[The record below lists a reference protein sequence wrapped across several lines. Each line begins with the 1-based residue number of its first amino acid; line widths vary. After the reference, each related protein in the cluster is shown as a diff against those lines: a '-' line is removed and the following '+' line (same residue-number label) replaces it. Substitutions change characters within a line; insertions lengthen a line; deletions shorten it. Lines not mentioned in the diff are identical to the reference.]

1 MSDKLKNRFEK
12 VQQLLGQLVLK
23 ASRGALIVVEGQ
35 NDLKALKELAIK
47 GKTVTVKTA
56 GKSFLDVVAEIEKQN
71 ASEVILLLD
80 FDRRGREWTKRLR
93 QRLEEKKMK
102 VDVHFWKML
111 RALIGHDIKD
121 VESFPTYLKTLKK
134 QIGN

>member
-12 VQQLLGQLVLK
+12 VKQLLEQLVLK

-35 NDLKALKELAIK
+35 NDLKALKELAVE
-47 GKTVTVKTA
+47 GKTVSAKTA
-56 GKSFLDVVAEIEKQN
+56 GKSFLDVLAEIEKQN

-93 QRLEEKKMK
+93 QRLEEKKIK

-111 RALIGHDIKD
+111 RALVGHDIKD
-121 VESFPTYLKTLKK
+121 VESFPTYLETLKK